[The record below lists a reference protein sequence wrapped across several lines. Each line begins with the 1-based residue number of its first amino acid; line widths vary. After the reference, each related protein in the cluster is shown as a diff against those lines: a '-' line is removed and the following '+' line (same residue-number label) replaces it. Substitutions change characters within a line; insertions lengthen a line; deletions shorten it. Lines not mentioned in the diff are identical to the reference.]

1 MVAFLCMKL
10 LTEMKMS
17 AYGINQNY
25 AIEQHD
31 FNTWRDHK
39 LKLVATR
46 SHA

>member
-1 MVAFLCMKL
+1 
-10 LTEMKMS
+10 MKMS

-31 FNTWRDHK
+31 FNTLREQHELRDHT

-46 SHA
+46 GHA